1 MAGPVHPGPQVFGRR
16 DPDEFPE
23 LVGKMR
29 LVGIAVP
36 GGGRGPVNLRLP
48 VEVADQPPQP
58 LDPGE
63 ALRSQ
68 TYLCREPPAQRAGQ
82 QAERARYLTHPNSP

>member
-1 MAGPVHPGPQVFGRR
+1 MVGPVHPEPKVFGRC

-23 LVGKMR
+23 LVGEVR
-29 LVGIAVP
+29 LVGIPVP

-48 VEVADQPPQP
+48 VEVADQPLQP

-63 ALRSQ
+63 ALRSE
-68 TYLCREPPAQRAGQ
+68 TYLRREPPA
-82 QAERARYLTHPNSP
+82 